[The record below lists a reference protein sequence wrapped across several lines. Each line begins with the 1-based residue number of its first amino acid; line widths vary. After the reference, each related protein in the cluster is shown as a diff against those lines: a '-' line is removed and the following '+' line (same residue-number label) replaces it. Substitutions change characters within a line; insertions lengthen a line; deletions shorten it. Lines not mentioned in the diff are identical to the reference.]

1 MERGIFRAA
10 VCVLSACWLALTVML
25 LATEAGS
32 VSVSRPS
39 SPFPPGLQRPL
50 PPRDPADA
58 FESFLSTDISPAD
71 GFDFPVGDPDAQG
84 SYTDF
89 KTGEAHSG
97 WYVAVRFGQWYSYG
111 IHPGEDW
118 NGVGGTDTDLG
129 QPVHAVAAG
138 RVVFAGDCGQ
148 PSGGVVMIQ
157 HVYFENHEKHR
168 IRSVYAHLKDI
179 QVKKGDEVRRR
190 QVIASIGQDPQKT
203 FHAHL
208 HLEMRRDQELGPT
221 FWPSANHKS
230 KDWVREHY
238 ADPSAFIRS
247 HRNLFVPSR
256 EENLV
261 LVDRASNRLRIYQ
274 DGRLT
279 GQYNTHSRRLPEG
292 MYFIAGRH
300 GNDWSGRWL
309 TINYP
314 NRYDASRGREKQI
327 LTPEQEVEISR
338 AWQDRKLSRLQTH
351 LGRGIGVT
359 GYLSAPPESCHACIL
374 MQDADMRD
382 AYEKIPEGAM
392 VVIF

>member
-25 LATEAGS
+25 LASEAGS
-32 VSVSRPS
+32 VSVSRS
-39 SPFPPGLQRPL
+39 SPPPPPGYQRQL

-58 FESFLSTDISPAD
+58 FERYLSTDITPAD
-71 GFDFPVGDPDAQG
+71 GFDFPVGDRDAQG
-84 SYTDF
+84 SYRDR
-89 KTGEAHSG
+89 KTGKTHTG
-97 WYVAVRFGQWYSYG
+97 WYVAVRFAQWYSYG

-138 RVVFAGDCGQ
+138 KVVFADDCGQ

-157 HVYFENHEKHR
+157 HVYFENHQKRR

-179 QVKKGDEVRRR
+179 HVEPGDPVRRR
-190 QVIASIGQDPQKT
+190 QLIGSIGQDPKKT

-208 HLEMRRDQELGPT
+208 HFEMRRNQEIGPT
-221 FWPSANHKS
+221 FWPSTNRKS
-230 KDWVREHY
+230 RDWVRQNY

-247 HRNLFVPSR
+247 HRHLFVPAR

-261 LVDRASNRLRIYQ
+261 LVDRASSRLRTYEN
-274 DGRLT
+274 GRLT
-279 GQYNTHSRRLPEG
+279 GQYPIRPGKLPRG
-292 MYFIAGRH
+292 MYFVASRH
-300 GNDWSGRWL
+300 QSRMTGSWL
-309 TINYP
+309 TVNYP
-314 NRYDASRGREKQI
+314 NRYDAARGREQQ
-327 LTPEQEVEISR
+327 LLSPEQEAEISR
-338 AWQDRKLSRLQTH
+338 AWRDRKLSRHPTQ

-359 GYLSAPPESCHACIL
+359 GYHTVPPKECPNCVLLKSHD
-374 MQDADMRD
+374 MQDA
-382 AYEKIPEGAM
+382 YQKIHQGSM